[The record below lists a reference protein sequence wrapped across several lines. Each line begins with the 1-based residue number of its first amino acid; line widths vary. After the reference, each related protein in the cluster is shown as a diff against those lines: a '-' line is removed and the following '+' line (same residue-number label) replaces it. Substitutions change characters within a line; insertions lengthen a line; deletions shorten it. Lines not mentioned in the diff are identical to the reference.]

1 MTQTYSKNLAR
12 LLRSGAAM
20 QANRSNA
27 RTIEPEHVLLA
38 VLEKNIGTAFTVIS
52 KLEIDVTALQIKLE
66 HAIREF
72 ESEPNEVMS
81 GFPMSTRLQEA
92 LSLAAKKAQSLR
104 YNYIGTEHLL
114 WAFANE
120 RTCPVFAQTL
130 QENGKDSDSIEN
142 ILKINLAD
150 AILKLHP
157 NSKNNEPSIL
167 DDFGINLNEKQYR
180 GLLDPVIGREKE
192 MERIIQV
199 LCRRTKNNP
208 VLVGEAGVG
217 KSAIVEGLAAK
228 INTGNVPRILL
239 NKRIISI
246 EVGSLLAGTKYRG
259 QFEERIKKIIDES
272 VEDKNI
278 ILFIDEIHTLI
289 GGNAGQNSLDAADL
303 LKPALARGE
312 IQCIGA
318 TTSNEY
324 RRYIEKDPALERRFQ
339 QVSIEEPTVEQTIAI
354 LKGIKGKYE
363 VFHNVEYTNG
373 AIEKAAELSAR
384 YINDR
389 FLPDKAID
397 VIDEAGAAKKI
408 LLDQKPSD
416 LQMIEQKIEL
426 LTARK
431 EESVSKQ
438 DYEAAAKLRDEV
450 SEAKAKLQLVK
461 TAWENPHYVPLGFV
475 DEAQIE
481 KTVSMITNIPV
492 QQLSTEESERLLAME
507 ATLKKQVVG
516 QDEAIKTITH
526 AIRRSRAG
534 IASADRPIGSFLFL
548 GPTGVG
554 KTLLAKKLA
563 QFLFGKE
570 AALIRVDMSDF
581 MEKHNVS
588 RLVGSPPGY
597 IGFENG
603 GLLTERIRK
612 NQYSVILFDEIEKA
626 HKDVFNLLL
635 QVLEEGELQDNLGH
649 TVNFRNTVI
658 IMTSNAGSRSIINEN
673 RLGFSLSERG
683 VMDYKTIKQNAE
695 AEIKNFL
702 SPEFINRLD
711 DIIVFSPLDQAAV
724 KAIFD
729 MELAKLNERLSKKQ
743 ITVQCSESA
752 REYFYEKGYEPSY
765 GARPMR
771 RLIQSELEDV
781 LAEKFLKHE
790 LDCGER
796 VYIDRDGERLV
807 FKEFEL
813 VPCGSE
819 MQS

>member
-324 RRYIEKDPALERRFQ
+324 RRYIEKDTALK
-339 QVSIEEPTVEQTIAI
+339 S
-354 LKGIKGKYE
+354 
-363 VFHNVEYTNG
+363 
-373 AIEKAAELSAR
+373 
-384 YINDR
+384 
-389 FLPDKAID
+389 
-397 VIDEAGAAKKI
+397 
-408 LLDQKPSD
+408 
-416 LQMIEQKIEL
+416 
-426 LTARK
+426 
-431 EESVSKQ
+431 
-438 DYEAAAKLRDEV
+438 
-450 SEAKAKLQLVK
+450 
-461 TAWENPHYVPLGFV
+461 
-475 DEAQIE
+475 
-481 KTVSMITNIPV
+481 
-492 QQLSTEESERLLAME
+492 RLLN
-507 ATLKKQVVG
+507 K
-516 QDEAIKTITH
+516 
-526 AIRRSRAG
+526 
-534 IASADRPIGSFLFL
+534 
-548 GPTGVG
+548 
-554 KTLLAKKLA
+554 LLR
-563 QFLFGKE
+563 F
-570 AALIRVDMSDF
+570 
-581 MEKHNVS
+581 
-588 RLVGSPPGY
+588 
-597 IGFENG
+597 
-603 GLLTERIRK
+603 
-612 NQYSVILFDEIEKA
+612 
-626 HKDVFNLLL
+626 
-635 QVLEEGELQDNLGH
+635 
-649 TVNFRNTVI
+649 
-658 IMTSNAGSRSIINEN
+658 
-673 RLGFSLSERG
+673 
-683 VMDYKTIKQNAE
+683 
-695 AEIKNFL
+695 
-702 SPEFINRLD
+702 
-711 DIIVFSPLDQAAV
+711 
-724 KAIFD
+724 
-729 MELAKLNERLSKKQ
+729 
-743 ITVQCSESA
+743 
-752 REYFYEKGYEPSY
+752 
-765 GARPMR
+765 
-771 RLIQSELEDV
+771 
-781 LAEKFLKHE
+781 
-790 LDCGER
+790 
-796 VYIDRDGERLV
+796 
-807 FKEFEL
+807 
-813 VPCGSE
+813 
-819 MQS
+819 